1 MRTETKSEQL
11 QKLVTLS
18 QINLYRTDKEG
29 KITEK
34 FQLYKDEKR
43 LSDEENREIHALV
56 HGEHFR
62 APVVWESK
70 NGELIGIIEE
80 EDNSYYL
87 TSMLEAEELTR
98 LLIFLE
104 MVDNALFGRKKW
116 QKEIMARHHIKYDE
130 TEMKVQDAIDT
141 GRTKMIHI
149 SYHEELEFI
158 SAIEQGNK
166 KKVFEYLEKGF
177 IQNFYR
183 SSVDIQTHYR
193 NVCIVVNALACRAAI
208 SGGVSSARAYEF
220 SHTVLKL
227 LEDMETVS
235 QIYSLICSLTERYTQ
250 MVIDERKTEIHDHLV
265 EQCKQYILVHCKEKI
280 TLNDIADYVGR
291 SPSYVSKAFSRKTG
305 KTIVQYINEEKIK
318 TAKDFLKYSDLDVT
332 TISDYLSFSSQAYF
346 GKVFKDITGM
356 SPKQYKDQNAVKDLL
371 FERTIKY

>member
-1 MRTETKSEQL
+1 MRTETKAEQL

-34 FQLYKDEKR
+34 FQLYKDVKR
-43 LSDEENREIHALV
+43 LSTEENKEIHTLV

-87 TSMLEAEELTR
+87 TSMMGAEELTR

-104 MVDNALFGRKKW
+104 MTDNILFGRKRW

-141 GRTKMIHI
+141 GRTKMIHT

-177 IQNFYR
+177 IQTFYR
-183 SSVDIQTHYR
+183 SSTDVQTHYR
-193 NVCIVVNALACRAAI
+193 NVGIVINALSCRAAI
-208 SGGVSSARAYEF
+208 SGGVPSARAYEF

-227 LEDMETVS
+227 LENMETVS
-235 QIYSLICSLTERYTQ
+235 QIYSLICSLAERYTQ
-250 MVIDERKTEIHDHLV
+250 MVIEERKTEIHDHLI

-291 SPSYVSKAFSRKTG
+291 SPSHVSKAFRQKTG
-305 KTIVQYINEEKIK
+305 ETIIQYINREKIR

-332 TISDYLSFSSQAYF
+332 TVSDYLSFSSQAYF
-346 GKVFKDITGM
+346 GKVFKDIIGM
-356 SPKQYKDQNAVKDLL
+356 SPKQYKDQNAVKDLT
-371 FERTIKY
+371 FDKTTKY

>member
-1 MRTETKSEQL
+1 M
-11 QKLVTLS
+11 
-18 QINLYRTDKEG
+18 
-29 KITEK
+29 
-34 FQLYKDEKR
+34 
-43 LSDEENREIHALV
+43 V

-177 IQNFYR
+177 IQTFY
-183 SSVDIQTHYR
+183 
-193 NVCIVVNALACRAAI
+193 
-208 SGGVSSARAYEF
+208 
-220 SHTVLKL
+220 
-227 LEDMETVS
+227 
-235 QIYSLICSLTERYTQ
+235 
-250 MVIDERKTEIHDHLV
+250 
-265 EQCKQYILVHCKEKI
+265 
-280 TLNDIADYVGR
+280 
-291 SPSYVSKAFSRKTG
+291 
-305 KTIVQYINEEKIK
+305 
-318 TAKDFLKYSDLDVT
+318 
-332 TISDYLSFSSQAYF
+332 
-346 GKVFKDITGM
+346 
-356 SPKQYKDQNAVKDLL
+356 
-371 FERTIKY
+371 